1 MPLSKPMGGLINLV
15 NSYAVSLISPLDSS
29 ELVMMYFEAR

>member
-15 NSYAVSLISPLDSS
+15 NSYAVSLISPL
-29 ELVMMYFEAR
+29 